1 MDNETKDASQL
12 AEMLQKIPD
21 KERETIFHMVKGVEL
36 VNSCK
41 KAEQGKSA

>member
-1 MDNETKDASQL
+1 MEAETKDANQL

-21 KERETIFHMVKGVEL
+21 KERETILHMVKGIEL

-41 KAEQGKSA
+41 EAETKSA